1 MGEKPP
7 EPVSAPAEAGGVV
20 LVVDDDT
27 ATRTLVVRV
36 LQQAGLECREAAS
49 GEEALSILRRRGA
62 FVDAIVLD
70 VRMPGLSG
78 FEVLELVRA
87 DPALA
92 AIPVVLLTAHADT
105 DADLVLG
112 ASLGAVDH
120 LSKPFSAV
128 VLQAKI
134 ARAVEHCR
142 ERRALENRL
151 ESAERLARIDPL
163 TQLGNRQLFYERL
176 REETSY
182 AARHRTPLALLVLDL
197 DHFKSLND
205 GLGHEVGD
213 AALRYFSS
221 IVTAVLRKED
231 SAFRY
236 GGEEFVILMRA
247 SDARSAMTCT
257 ARLRAAL
264 KLHPFRLEDET
275 TRALTF
281 SAGIAVAE
289 EANEFWTEGLFGRAD
304 EALYRAKESGRDRD
318 EVA

>member
-7 EPVSAPAEAGGVV
+7 EPTPGVV

-27 ATRTLVVRV
+27 ATRTLVARV

-62 FVDAIVLD
+62 SIDSIVLD

-78 FEVLELVRA
+78 FEVLEALRG

-92 AIPVVLLTAHADT
+92 SIPVVLLTAHADT
-105 DADLVLG
+105 EADLVKG

-134 ARAVEHCR
+134 ARAVEQCR
-142 ERRALENRL
+142 ARRALEDRL

-176 REETSY
+176 REEASY
-182 AARHRTPLALLVLDL
+182 AARHRTPLALVVLDL

-205 GLGHEVGD
+205 ALGHEVGD
-213 AALRYFSS
+213 AALRHFAG

-236 GGEEFVILMRA
+236 GGEEFVILMRGA
-247 SDARSAMTCT
+247 DAHAATTCT
-257 ARLRAAL
+257 GRLRAAL
-264 KLHPFRLEDET
+264 RLRPFGLEDGS

-281 SAGIAVAE
+281 SAGVALAE
-289 EANEFWTEGLFGRAD
+289 ESNEFWTEGLFGRAD